1 MRRTVGP
8 LRGLGDPAAMILTVD
23 PLRSGADRFPAP
35 DDSPIEKTYPRNGQT
50 ALIGERCLDCVWTS
64 SHSLLET
71 VP

>member
-23 PLRSGADRFPAP
+23 PLRSGADRSSRARRLT
-35 DDSPIEKTYPRNGQT
+35 DREDLSRNGQT